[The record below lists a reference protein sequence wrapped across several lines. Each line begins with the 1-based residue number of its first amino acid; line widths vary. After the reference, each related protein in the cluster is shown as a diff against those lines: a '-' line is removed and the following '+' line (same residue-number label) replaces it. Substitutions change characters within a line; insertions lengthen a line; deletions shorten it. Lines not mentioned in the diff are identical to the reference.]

1 MEVARNGA
9 IQQGSSRGKADR
21 FALSSSDRNR
31 SEWTLTQHTTHQTFN
46 QHSEVYSSS
55 SNGSAVKQAAQSNIH
70 QRRAAWEEEK
80 LEVSLAAIGVR
91 ARREREWD
99 TEQSTFLP

>member
-1 MEVARNGA
+1 MTINPQHKQLDTINTHRN
-9 IQQGSSRGKADR
+9 QQNQKT
-21 FALSSSDRNR
+21 L
-31 SEWTLTQHTTHQTFN
+31 TLTQHTTHQTFN

-70 QRRAAWEEEK
+70 QRRRAAWEEEK